1 MEDIFIL
8 ELPINYEVK
17 FEENENYKY
26 NSKGENNLKKI
37 LSKASRGYCMYC
49 YTRIELDG
57 RNYGHLEH
65 TIEQNIAP
73 SLINCHHNISLV
85 CPTCNLSLKKREQNK
100 RIIKI
105 DENLSCNFSCKD
117 TPCDTYY
124 TITNNYIENLIIKD
138 DVKKFILMP
147 RGIIQKSQTK
157 EKIYYK
163 IAYDLQNFRFIP
175 YNDKRYLL
183 ESKKYIEE
191 HIEKFCLNDEKYR
204 TKEIEKVIE
213 DILTLEKIPNKT
225 RYNNLVA
232 ELFIEKLE
240 KIYSQFGIEK
250 IKKISLL
257 LEIQRIMKNG

>member
-8 ELPINYEVK
+8 ELPNYEVK
-17 FEENENYKY
+17 FEENKNYKY
-26 NSKGENNLKKI
+26 NLKREHNLKKALI
-37 LSKASRGYCMYC
+37 KASRGYCMYC

-73 SLINCHHNISLV
+73 PIVNCHHNISLA

-100 RIIKI
+100 RVI
-105 DENLSCNFSCKD
+105 DVDKNLKCDFSCKD
-117 TPCDTYY
+117 TPCDIYY
-124 TITNNYIENLIIKD
+124 AIANKYINNLVNKGNI
-138 DVKKFILMP
+138 KKFILRP
-147 RGIIQKSQTK
+147 RGIIQNSNNR

-163 IAYDLQNFRFIP
+163 IAYDLYNFKFIP
-175 YNDKRYLL
+175 YGDERYYP

-204 TKEIEKVIE
+204 TKEIKKVIE
-213 DILTLEKIPNKT
+213 DILNLEKIPNKT

-240 KIYSQFGIEK
+240 KINSLFGMEK
-250 IKKISLL
+250 VKKLCLI
-257 LEIQRIMKNG
+257 LETQRIMKNN